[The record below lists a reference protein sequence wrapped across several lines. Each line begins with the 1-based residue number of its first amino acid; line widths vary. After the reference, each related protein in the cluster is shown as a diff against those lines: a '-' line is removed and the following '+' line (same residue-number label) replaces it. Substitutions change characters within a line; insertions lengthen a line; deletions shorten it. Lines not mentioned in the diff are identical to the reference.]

1 MSTHSESGTS
11 AARPK
16 RRPAYLQDYEVDF
29 QRPRRS
35 VPPVSQ
41 RNQAVESTDD
51 NFPTHS
57 LASAAQVERVEG
69 PLFPLIPPSLVARE
83 ECYDNTHISQRYTPN
98 LSQLSSFPDRNQQPQ
113 ADANAEFVHLGE
125 RDEHQSDHS
134 DASSVKMQR
143 ILEENSKL
151 RETQQAIQADL
162 KRIESTNNELI
173 QLLERACNLQRP
185 SATPNVQLTHPSV
198 ASHQGAVACDEVW
211 PEPPP
216 PVTYEESRYTRPQE
230 RSDLYNSKQRLIM
243 DTRAPPT
250 LTSQLKLAER
260 PMDFNPPSR
269 YEDQQRYDPYPVPQT
284 SSKYVQDQSWDISKH
299 PHLRHSRMMSHS
311 MSPAIAPMDLTE
323 RYYKGPSPSIPYFRN
338 KDPSEFARLKM
349 ALDNLLPPESTEM
362 FKYQVLVDHLKLDDA
377 CLIAD
382 SYLHSPT
389 PYRDTMMA
397 LNERFGQP
405 HQVALKRI
413 ATILDSPDISRNDP
427 SAFEKFSLQVQS
439 LVGLLKTLGRE
450 GSIELLCGSHV
461 ARLLSKLPPE
471 RRADFR
477 RHMLYQPGTTYSLID
492 LADWLKHESLCQG
505 YDEQTM
511 RKDSRPKPEF
521 RTAPRLRRT
530 SATVLTGSG
539 NSLETYPDVKVDDN
553 KAKMTAKELIG
564 SGHRTWTELL
574 EAIARELHGAAGESG
589 EPTADTYQ
597 AAETYILQ
605 TVQKESFPEEL
616 QRLKMGKDLPH
627 NSRLLT
633 LAPEYDEVT
642 DLIRVGGRL
651 RRAETLDPATK
662 HPVVLDAKHPAVKLL
677 LQDYDKRLCHSG
689 PNRVFAEVR
698 RQFWVLRGREV
709 IRSLQHACMECQRLR
724 AKPSVPKMADL
735 PLARLRLYKP
745 AFYSTGVDCFGPFLV
760 KIGR

>member
-83 ECYDNTHISQRYTPN
+83 ECYDNTHISHRYTPN

-216 PVTYEESRYTRPQE
+216 PVAYEESRYTRPQE

-323 RYYKGPSPSIPYFRN
+323 
-338 KDPSEFARLKM
+338 
-349 ALDNLLPPESTEM
+349 
-362 FKYQVLVDHLKLDDA
+362 
-377 CLIAD
+377 
-382 SYLHSPT
+382 SY
-389 PYRDTMMA
+389 R
-397 LNERFGQP
+397 
-405 HQVALKRI
+405 K
-413 ATILDSPDISRNDP
+413 SR
-427 SAFEKFSLQVQS
+427 
-439 LVGLLKTLGRE
+439 
-450 GSIELLCGSHV
+450 ELLS
-461 ARLLSKLPPE
+461 
-471 RRADFR
+471 
-477 RHMLYQPGTTYSLID
+477 TTDQKGGGHY
-492 LADWLKHESLCQG
+492 
-505 YDEQTM
+505 
-511 RKDSRPKPEF
+511 
-521 RTAPRLRRT
+521 
-530 SATVLTGSG
+530 
-539 NSLETYPDVKVDDN
+539 
-553 KAKMTAKELIG
+553 EL
-564 SGHRTWTELL
+564 
-574 EAIARELHGAAGESG
+574 
-589 EPTADTYQ
+589 
-597 AAETYILQ
+597 
-605 TVQKESFPEEL
+605 
-616 QRLKMGKDLPH
+616 
-627 NSRLLT
+627 
-633 LAPEYDEVT
+633 
-642 DLIRVGGRL
+642 
-651 RRAETLDPATK
+651 
-662 HPVVLDAKHPAVKLL
+662 
-677 LQDYDKRLCHSG
+677 
-689 PNRVFAEVR
+689 
-698 RQFWVLRGREV
+698 
-709 IRSLQHACMECQRLR
+709 
-724 AKPSVPKMADL
+724 
-735 PLARLRLYKP
+735 
-745 AFYSTGVDCFGPFLV
+745 
-760 KIGR
+760 